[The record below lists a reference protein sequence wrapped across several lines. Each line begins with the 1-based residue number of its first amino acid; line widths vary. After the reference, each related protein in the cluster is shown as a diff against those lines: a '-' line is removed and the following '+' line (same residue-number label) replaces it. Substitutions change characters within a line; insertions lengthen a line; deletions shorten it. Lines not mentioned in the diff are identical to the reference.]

1 VGAILR
7 EGPISI
13 PADNNDMTTIARQ
26 LLRGAVPAEPWDNLA
41 SWPVWHQLLPHVLAV
56 TDPTRS
62 ADIAWLLARA
72 AIYLLDRGES
82 RPARALSER
91 AHQLSRD
98 TLGEDHPDTLLS
110 ASILTFS
117 QHPHLC
123 AARAGRA
130 RASPALGRVD
140 HIATPVMT
148 SLRCPH
154 LVTEWSDGSDGG
166 NRTDDGSALPS
177 TRSAYSAGLL
187 PSAWELPPRRACCAC
202 SLRRP
207 APSR

>member
-1 VGAILR
+1 VLRRRALARVGTDSLQVHRLVGAILR

-110 ASILTFS
+110 ASILTFV
-117 QHPHLC
+117 L
-123 AARAGRA
+123 R
-130 RASPALGRVD
+130 ALGEHEQAR
-140 HIATPVMT
+140 HLEEWIT
-148 SLRCPH
+148 SQP
-154 LVTEWSDGSDGG
+154 
-166 NRTDDGSALPS
+166 
-177 TRSAYSAGLL
+177 RS
-187 PSAWELPPRRACCAC
+187 
-202 SLRRP
+202 
-207 APSR
+207 